1 MKGRL
6 FGGDLLEPI
15 ELYPLSHPWAYA
27 HVLQGKRNT
36 WFPEEVP
43 LSEDVEVYK
52 ALPEEERHAVDVML
66 GFFNPMESLVA
77 HNLVLSVYPHATAPE
92 ARLYLARQI
101 WEEANHTMAF
111 EYVLK
116 TLPVDR
122 EKVFGL
128 HKDEPAVQAKE
139 AFLQGLTRELLGIS
153 PSGSVL
159 PRPDLSTKEGQVRL
173 LRNLVGYYIVLEG
186 IFFYAGFLLALAFRR
201 QNKLKGL
208 ASIVDWVIKDESLH
222 LSFGIHLIL
231 GFLEEFPDVVT
242 EEVGQDLRGLILK
255 AVELER
261 AYTRVVFEKP
271 ILGLSQE
278 TVMGYV
284 EYIAD
289 RRLEELGLPQAF
301 FRENP
306 AKWLA
311 VELDLPEQVNFFEA
325 VNTSYEVGGNR

>member
-6 FGGDLLEPI
+6 FGGDPLEPI

-43 LSEDVEVYK
+43 LSADVEVYR
-52 ALPEEERHAVDVML
+52 ALPEAERHAVDVML
-66 GFFNPMESLVA
+66 GFFNPMESLVT
-77 HNLVLSVYPHATAPE
+77 HNLVLSVYPYVTAPE
-92 ARLYLARQI
+92 ARLYLSRQI

-122 EKVFGL
+122 EKVFSL

-139 AFLQGLTRELLGIS
+139 AFLQGLTREILS
-153 PSGSVL
+153 SK
-159 PRPDLSTKEGQVRL
+159 PDLSRKEGQARL
-173 LRNLVGYYIVLEG
+173 LKNLVGYYIVLEG

-222 LSFGIHLIL
+222 LSFGVHLIL

-242 EEVGQDLRGLILK
+242 EEVGQDLRGLILR

-261 AYTRVVFEKP
+261 TYTRAVFREP

-325 VNTSYEVGGNR
+325 VNTSYEVAGER